1 MLVVLSCSDISV
13 FQCLYLLCLLGAAPF
28 AVAVG
33 ADAVAM
39 LCSLSILALLAVSA
53 QWFNV
58 AGAEAQLPR

>member
-1 MLVVLSCSDISV
+1 MYVGGASDASASQNLHVCID
-13 FQCLYLLCLLGAAPF
+13 AAPF